1 MKIKIKGRIGQLFCK
16 HTYQKF
22 EKPINRKT
30 NPYGFAALGDNGI
43 FVCVKCGKGLER
55 G

>member
-1 MKIKIKGRIGQLFCK
+1 MEVRIKHPISQLFCK
-16 HTYQKF
+16 HEMREF

-30 NPYGFAALGDNGI
+30 NPLGFVSLNEVTI

-55 G
+55 R